1 MLELSTLRIRGSQLP
16 RANPLPIFRSR
27 PGAEDKGGNP
37 LPEYPERHPDE
48 EAMRVLPYLVKDQYS
63 RADGDVLLWTVVL
76 ENENLRATFLPEY
89 GGRLYSLF
97 SKKLGRDIVYKNPV
111 VQPVNLGVLGGR
123 IAGGV
128 EFSVGQFGHSATTSA
143 PVFCAACQ
151 DEAGNDFLRIYEYE
165 RLFELFWQLDF
176 HLPPGA
182 EELTMYARI
191 LNDRPRP
198 AEVCY
203 WTSATLPETGHTRIF
218 SATDEILYSDEAA
231 HEFASARLPH
241 LPRLPGRDASYP
253 GNFDYTGGYYF
264 RPREGQSGWQ
274 AAAYPEGWLFYE
286 RSTAPLSLRKVFFWG
301 SHSGGRRWKD
311 HLSEPGKGD
320 YVSILAGLTDAGRYR
335 TLVPPGGELQF
346 CQVFGGVAC
355 APEAFEGNYA
365 EAAKRTG
372 SMVDSLLPEE
382 ELNGRLARCCALQ
395 DVRPTQFL
403 KVGSGYGAL
412 ECERRR
418 ASGEPLPP
426 MGFVFSTATLEDEQK
441 PWLNLLREGILPPA
455 RDEQMVPISYMIQSE
470 WEALLWESLQRPGG
484 DNPGALLQLGVIH
497 ANRGDDEAA
506 ARLFRR
512 SMEQFFLPMFGTS
525 GSAETALSLRCLAVL
540 AERGGDRQQARNYY
554 EQALDV
560 GTRRFTPGERST
572 VEGEWVLPV
581 YAEYLGLLS
590 RLGDYEGVWAQ
601 FGAMP
606 KRMRLDERVRTQV
619 LPAAIETGNFDFAQ
633 RQLEGGFAHIRE
645 SFPSDMWVRLHQV
658 LVRHQTGEVLTPAEV
673 QKRYPVPYRLD
684 FRFRTGE

>member
-1 MLELSTLRIRGSQLP
+1 MLELSTLRIRGSQP
-16 RANPLPIFRSR
+16 PQVNPLPHFRPR
-27 PGAEDKGGNP
+27 PGGAGKGTP
-37 LPEYPERHPDE
+37 FPEYPERHPDE
-48 EAMRVLPYLVKDQYS
+48 EAMRLLPYLVKDRYS

-89 GGRLYSLF
+89 GGRLHSLF
-97 SKKLGRDIVYKNPV
+97 SKKLGRDIAYSNPV
-111 VQPVNLGVLGGR
+111 IQPVNLGALGGR
-123 IAGGV
+123 IATGV

-143 PVFCAACQ
+143 QVFCAVGR
-151 DEAGNDFLRIYEYE
+151 DEAGNDFLRVYEYE
-165 RLFELFWQLDF
+165 RMLEVFWQLDF

-191 LNDRPRP
+191 LNDRPRA
-198 AEVCY
+198 AEVAY
-203 WTSATLPETGHTRIF
+203 WTSTTLPETGHTRLF
-218 SATDEILYSDEAA
+218 SATEEILYPDDAA
-231 HEFASARLPH
+231 HGFTSARLPQ

-253 GNFDYTGGYYF
+253 QNFDYTGGYYF
-264 RPREGQSGWQ
+264 RPREGSSGWQ
-274 AAAYPEGWLFYE
+274 AAAYPEGWLFFE
-286 RSTAPLSLRKVFFWG
+286 RATAPLSLRKVFFWG

-320 YVSILAGLTDAGRYR
+320 YVSIMAGLTDKGRYR
-335 TLVPPGGELQF
+335 TLVPPGGQMEF

-355 APEAFEGNYA
+355 APEAFEGDYA
-365 EAAKRTG
+365 AARQRAQ
-372 SMVDSLLPEE
+372 SLVDGLLPEE
-382 ELNGRLARCCALQ
+382 DLAGRLARCAALR
-395 DVRPTQFL
+395 DARPYRFL
-403 KVGSGYGAL
+403 QVGSGYGAL

-418 ASGEPLPP
+418 AAGEAPP
-426 MGFVFSTATLEDEQK
+426 PEGFVFPTATLKDEQK

-455 RDEQMVPISYMIQSE
+455 RDEQMVPISYMIQRE
-470 WEALLWESLQRPGG
+470 WEALLWESLKRPGG
-484 DNPGALLQLGVIH
+484 DNPAALLQLGVIH
-497 ANRGDDEAA
+497 ADRGDDGEAE
-506 ARLFRR
+506 RLFLRAL
-512 SMEQFFLPMFGTS
+512 EQFYMPMFGTS
-525 GSAETALSLRCLAVL
+525 GSAETALALRCLAVL
-540 AERGGDRQQARNYY
+540 AERRGDRQQARSYY

-560 GTRRFTPGERST
+560 GTRRFTPGESSAA
-572 VEGEWVLPV
+572 EGEWVLPV

-601 FGAMP
+601 YGAMP

-619 LPAAIETGNFDFAQ
+619 LPAAIETGNFEFAQ

-658 LVRHQTGEVLTPAEV
+658 YVRRQTGEELTAAEV